1 MVASGAKG
9 GEGMGR
15 AAAADVLGGWE
26 GMVPASP
33 DHARYPRPPRPPRP
47 CPPRRTLFRP
57 LSKQEHTMND
67 TIAIWYIAK
76 ARDPSKQ
83 ESRSVPV
90 CSARSVRRFACKLR
104 QKKAETWPARLN
116 GPSRSPPASPLLGPA
131 PSHRNKQIMA
141 RTLAAGRAETRH
153 RAHGRCMCVM

>member
-1 MVASGAKG
+1 
-9 GEGMGR
+9 MGR

-33 DHARYPRPPRPPRP
+33 DHARCPRPPRPPRP

-131 PSHRNKQIMA
+131 PSRPQQRANHGA
-141 RTLAAGRAETRH
+141 PTLAAGRADEH
-153 RAHGRCMCVM
+153 ARAHGRCMCVM